1 MRHKIISALEKMLGG
16 YLRPTLRRRLALA
29 LAGTSIAGY
38 IFVVIALWVLLRIWS
53 SLQSPNYSCFT
64 PGLFSGTECGDSFSG
79 PLDVFL
85 VILVLAGLVLAGWAL
100 WIVAGRLLG
109 PLSGTADTV
118 RQLGPQNLGQRIRM
132 TGGADPLK
140 NLADAIDE
148 ALDRLA
154 AGYEGQRRFAANAS
168 HELRTPL
175 AVQRLLTEV
184 AMDDPAAGDDLR
196 RLGSHLLRTN
206 ERNERLV
213 EGLLVLAEADRGLP
227 GMVPVRLDE
236 LAGSVVDAYQ
246 ELAAKHRV
254 SLRPVLGERVVSGDP
269 LLLERLVGNL
279 VANAIKYNE
288 PGGWA
293 EVEVAGGPGPAL
305 IVRNTGQIVPAEEMP
320 ALFEPFRRL
329 TADRT
334 NHGGGAG
341 LGMSIVRSITAA
353 HGGTVRAQPRPGG
366 GLAVEIDM
374 PPASSAADR

>member
-1 MRHKIISALEKMLGG
+1 MLV
-16 YLRPTLRRRLALA
+16 PAA
-29 LAGTSIAGY
+29 
-38 IFVVIALWVLLRIWS
+38 
-53 SLQSPNYSCFT
+53 
-64 PGLFSGTECGDSFSG
+64 
-79 PLDVFL
+79 
-85 VILVLAGLVLAGWAL
+85 LVLAGWA
-100 WIVAGRLLG
+100 WWVVAGRLLR
-109 PLSGTADTV
+109 PLSATADTV
-118 RQLGPQNLGQRIRM
+118 RQLGPQNLGHRIRM
-132 TGGADPLK
+132 TGAPDPLK
-140 NLADAIDE
+140 HLADAIDE

-206 ERNERLV
+206 ERNERLI

-236 LAGSVVDAYQ
+236 LAAAVVDAHQ
-246 ELAAKHRV
+246 ERAARHRV
-254 SLRPVLGERVVSGDP
+254 RLRPVLAERILYGDA

-279 VANAIKYNE
+279 VANAIAYNE
-288 PGGWA
+288 PDGWA
-293 EVEVAGGPGPAL
+293 EVEVAREPGPAL
-305 IVRNTGQIVPAEEMP
+305 VVRNTGQIVPAEAMP

-334 NHGGGAG
+334 NQGGGAG
-341 LGMSIVRSITAA
+341 LGMSIVRSITTA

-366 GLAVEIDM
+366 GLIVEIHM
-374 PPASSAADR
+374 PPHATGPRRDGA